1 MSFAPQVWVGRAVGR
16 PTKDFS
22 LSETDPQKMFKII
35 FWHYKWGSS
44 TAEKAMPYSPEHK
57 RDTREKILESAR
69 RLFNKN
75 GFSEVS
81 IDEVMENAGLTRG
94 GFYRHFRDKDELYAE
109 AIRRFLCTDAPKPWQ
124 SKPSHPELARKPRG
138 QRVVDAYFSRDHF
151 DDRETCCPLI
161 ALPSDVMRGS
171 DAVKGAYREVLEKL
185 VEIFLDDLD
194 EPQRRERALALAAL
208 CVGGI
213 VTPKCVDDAALADD
227 LRGAAHRQALYIGG
241 WTAPASR
248 RQQTIPRSGRSPNR
262 LAPSRS
268 PREPHRRA
276 GAR

>member
-1 MSFAPQVWVGRAVGR
+1 
-16 PTKDFS
+16 
-22 LSETDPQKMFKII
+22 
-35 FWHYKWGSS
+35 
-44 TAEKAMPYSPEHK
+44 MPYSSEHK
-57 RDTREKILESAR
+57 RDTRERILESAR
-69 RLFNKN
+69 RLFNKK

-124 SKPSHPELARKPRG
+124 PKPQPEPSHLGMARKPRG

-151 DDRETCCPLI
+151 DDRETCCPLV
-161 ALPSDVMRGS
+161 ALPSDVTRGS

-185 VEIFLDDLD
+185 IDIFLDDLD

-213 VTPKCVDDAALADD
+213 VAAKCVDDPALADD
-227 LRGAAHRQALYIGG
+227 LRHAAHQQALHTGG
-241 WTAPASR
+241 WTAAASR
-248 RQQTIPRSGRSPNR
+248 RERKIAQSGRQISALGKR
-262 LAPSRS
+262 TS
-268 PREPHRRA
+268 EQKRA
-276 GAR
+276 S

>member
-1 MSFAPQVWVGRAVGR
+1 
-16 PTKDFS
+16 
-22 LSETDPQKMFKII
+22 
-35 FWHYKWGSS
+35 
-44 TAEKAMPYSPEHK
+44 MPYSPEHK
-57 RDTREKILESAR
+57 RDTRKKILESAR

-109 AIRRFLCTDAPKPWQ
+109 AVRRFLCTDAPKPWQ
-124 SKPSHPELARKPRG
+124 SKPSHAEMPRKPRG
-138 QRVVDAYFSRDHF
+138 QHVVDAYFSRDHF

-185 VEIFLDDLD
+185 IEIFLDNLD

-208 CVGGI
+208 CIGGI
-213 VTPKCVDDAALADD
+213 VTPKCVDDPTLADD
-227 LRGAAHRQALYIGG
+227 LRRAARRQALHIGG
-241 WTAPASR
+241 WTAPTSR
-248 RQQTIPRSGRSPNR
+248 RQRTMPQSGRSPNR
-262 LAPSRS
+262 LAPPGS